1 VILAP
6 GQKYNTITDVSV
18 SVPRASPVPAII
30 NPGSHYLQI
39 GVWTWNHPQREAKL
53 TRKVWQRQ
61 GLLWSKSILSK
72 PMLFKVLSQPKPED
86 CRCANP
92 NIRESEAIDIAGK
105 RMKVLGR
112 ALAAYKSV
120 AVAQG
125 CEWQVVFESNVKDPD
140 RPSFIFII
148 DKSDG
153 KVLEEFQ

>member
-1 VILAP
+1 
-6 GQKYNTITDVSV
+6 
-18 SVPRASPVPAII
+18 
-30 NPGSHYLQI
+30 
-39 GVWTWNHPQREAKL
+39 
-53 TRKVWQRQ
+53 
-61 GLLWSKSILSK
+61 LLWSKSILSK